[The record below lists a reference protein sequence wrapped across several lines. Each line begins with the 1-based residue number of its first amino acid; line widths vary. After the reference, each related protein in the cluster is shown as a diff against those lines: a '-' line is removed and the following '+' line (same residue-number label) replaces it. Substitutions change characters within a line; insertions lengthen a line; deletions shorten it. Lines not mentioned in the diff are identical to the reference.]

1 MVSHA
6 ISVQHTGGIGA
17 RPKPEFQ
24 SMKYLPAELIKKK
37 RNNLELTE
45 DEIKFLIASY
55 TDGSLPDYQMSAFL
69 MATYFQGMNERET
82 FALTKAMLHSGI
94 TVDLS
99 SVPGFKV
106 DKHSTGGVGDKTSLI
121 LGPIVAA
128 VGLAV
133 PMISGRGLGH
143 TGGTLDKLESIPGF
157 NTQLSLQQFIEAVKA
172 HRICFIGQ
180 TKEICPADKK
190 IYALRDVTAT
200 VESLPL
206 ICASIMSKKIAEGID
221 GLVLDVKYGS
231 GAFMKAPEKSE
242 ELARKLMAI
251 AKNYGKKVS
260 ALITNMDQ
268 PLGRYAGNSL
278 EVEECVAILKNQHHL
293 GKNGQDLYSDTR
305 ELSLQLS
312 AHMLW
317 MGHTAASFEDAYHLA
332 QVALGSGRAFEK
344 FQELCKI
351 HGGNLSAL
359 PQPKNKLEIKSKQQG
374 YVQKMNTEAIGV
386 AGLKIKAGRA
396 IASDIIEPTAGIEFH
411 VKVGD
416 MIHIDESI
424 FTIYGADLDLL
435 KSIESDLLSAVQVG
449 DLKTPPPSLIWKT
462 LT

>member
-1 MVSHA
+1 M
-6 ISVQHTGGIGA
+6 
-17 RPKPEFQ
+17 R
-24 SMKYLPAELIKKK
+24 YLPAELIKKK
-37 RNNLELTE
+37 RNNIALSE
-45 DEIKFLIASY
+45 DEIKFLIDSY

-69 MATYFQGMNERET
+69 MATYFQGMNETET

-94 TVDLS
+94 VVDLS

-143 TGGTLDKLESIPGF
+143 TGGTLDKLEAIPGF
-157 NTQLSLQQFIEAVKA
+157 NTQLSLEKFIEAVKKN
-172 HRICFIGQ
+172 RICFIGQ
-180 TKEICPADKK
+180 TKDICPADKK

-231 GAFMKAPEKSE
+231 GAFMKNPEKSE
-242 ELARKLMAI
+242 ELAKKLMAI
-251 AKNYGKKVS
+251 AKNYGKKVT

-278 EVEECVAILKNQHHL
+278 EVEECVAILKNQQCL
-293 GKNGQDLYSDTR
+293 DKTGKDLYEDTR

-317 MGHTAASFEDAYHLA
+317 MGGAATSLEDAYHLA
-332 QVALGSGRAFEK
+332 QVALGSGRAYEK
-344 FQELCKI
+344 FQELCRI
-351 HGGNLSAL
+351 HGGDLAAL
-359 PQPKNKLEIKSKQQG
+359 PKPKNSYVVKSTSTG
-374 YVQKMNTEAIGV
+374 FIQKMNTEKIGV
-386 AGLKIKAGRA
+386 SGLKIKAGRA
-396 IASDIIEPTAGIEFH
+396 IANDIIEPTAGIEFH
-411 VKVGD
+411 AKVGSAIQTGD
-416 MIHIDESI
+416 AI
-424 FTIYGADLDLL
+424 FTLHGADLNLL
-435 KSIESDLLSAVQVG
+435 KSIEADLIGAVEIG
-449 DLKTPPPSLIWKT
+449 DSKMNPQPLVWKT
-462 LT
+462 LS